1 MRRHTRNR
9 RRRCRANCKNLGIV
23 TGGMQEIIPD
33 VWLGGKQDAKEI
45 DERFK
50 LVVNCTP
57 DIPFVK
63 QEGVRNVRLSVPDGQ
78 GEEQNAA
85 MLEHLPGVID
95 TIMDTLNRGEGAVLV
110 HCEAGRYRSATV
122 IVALLVR
129 YRGYSVGDSRL
140 LVRSK
145 CPEALKHDR
154 FRAVLEGYCTGA
166 PRFRVTEM
174 AP

>member
-1 MRRHTRNR
+1 MH
-9 RRRCRANCKNLGIV
+9 
-23 TGGMQEIIPD
+23 EIIPD
-33 VWLGGKQDAKEI
+33 VWLGGKQDAREV
-45 DERFK
+45 DEKFK

-57 DIPFVK
+57 DLPDT
-63 QEGVRNVRLSVPDGQ
+63 QREGVRIVRVPVPDGQ

-85 MLEHLPGVID
+85 MTEHLPHVID
-95 TIMDTLNRGEGAVLV
+95 TIMDTLDRGEGAVLV

-122 IVALLVR
+122 IVALLVK
-129 YRGYSVGDSRL
+129 YRGYSLDDSRL

-154 FRAVLEGYCTGA
+154 FRAVLEGYCTEI
-166 PRFRVTEM
+166 PKYHVTEI